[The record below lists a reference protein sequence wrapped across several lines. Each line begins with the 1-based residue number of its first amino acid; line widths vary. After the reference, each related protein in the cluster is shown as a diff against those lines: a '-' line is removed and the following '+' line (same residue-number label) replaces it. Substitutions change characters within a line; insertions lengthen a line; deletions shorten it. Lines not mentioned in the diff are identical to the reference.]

1 MLPCC
6 GGMANGVAVMPSA
19 FSGLSRLA
27 AAAVVGVLVSA
38 LPALACGPGMPA
50 AAAAVLPQSGAL
62 PDAALMD
69 RAILAEVN
77 ARRCRAGLAPLTAAP
92 GLRAVAQGHAHW
104 MARSRQVS
112 HHGGPRG
119 QENLPRRL
127 EAAGKGGRGGAENL
141 AMLHL
146 YQIDGRPIFVRNQAG
161 CVFTDTAGR
170 QVGRHSVASL
180 AGQVV
185 TNWMASPGHRANL
198 MDPRLRHVGS
208 AVAIAPGGRSCG
220 QVYVTQVFA
229 R

>member
-1 MLPCC
+1 MLRLH
-6 GGMANGVAVMPSA
+6 GGATNGVTAMPSA
-19 FSGLSRLA
+19 FSGLARLA
-27 AAAVVGVLVSA
+27 AAAAAGLFLSMAPV
-38 LPALACGPGMPA
+38 LACGPGMPA
-50 AAAAVLPQSGAL
+50 AASALLPQSGGL
-62 PDAALMD
+62 PDAALID

-92 GLRAVAQGHAHW
+92 GLRNVAQAHAAW

-112 HHGGPRG
+112 HAGGPRG
-119 QENLPRRL
+119 QENLGRRL
-127 EAAGKGGRGGAENL
+127 DAAGMGGRGGAENL

-146 YQIDGRPIFVRNQAG
+146 YRLDGRPVFVRDQAG

-180 AGQVV
+180 AAQVV
-185 TNWMASPGHRANL
+185 DNWMASPGHRANL
-198 MDPRLRHVGS
+198 MDPRLRHVG
-208 AVAIAPGGRSCG
+208 AGVAIAPGGRSCG